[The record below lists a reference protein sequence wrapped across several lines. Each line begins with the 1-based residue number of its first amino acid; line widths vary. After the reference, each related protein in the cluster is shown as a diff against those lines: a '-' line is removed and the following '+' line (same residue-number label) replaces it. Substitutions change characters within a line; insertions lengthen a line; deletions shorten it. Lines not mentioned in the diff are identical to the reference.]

1 MSPVPPPLSARYTAV
16 LSDLHLSDAE
26 PADPRRPGWREFKR
40 AGLDND
46 ARLTAVLD
54 HLRVLSG
61 GEPVDLVL
69 DGDALDFDTIL
80 ALPDPAPFPVTWLER
95 QRGLDSEEAKSLW
108 KLGRILEFHPVF
120 VTALRRW
127 VHQGNGLTFIIGNH
141 DLGRALPPPRCG
153 IDLVGHS
160 LWRDPFYFVHDPAH
174 ADPDRLSIVGHL
186 HPLAALAGPPPRTW
200 RAPCFWW
207 QAERSCLV
215 LPAFGSF
222 TAGAVIQPD
231 AADTLHVIC
240 DETVSP
246 VPALCCRAA
255 PPRRLRSKAPPP
267 APPPGN
273 RAP

>member
-1 MSPVPPPLSARYTAV
+1 MTPSLSLRGQTLDLLPERCAFWRQAKV
-16 LSDLHLSDAE
+16 LLLADLHLGKAAHLRHHGLPVPEGHS
-26 PADPRRPGWREFKR
+26 ADD
-40 AGLDND
+40 L
-46 ARLTAVLD
+46 ARLSRAILRTGAREVLFCGDFFHAPSAQSPTVLD
-54 HLRVLSG
+54 
-61 GEPVDLVL
+61 LVEKWR
-69 DGDALDFDTIL
+69 ASH
-80 ALPDPAPFPVTWLER
+80 PAIHF
-95 QRGLDSEEAKSLW
+95 SL
-108 KLGRILEFHPVF
+108 V
-120 VTALRRW
+120 
-127 VHQGNGLTFIIGNH
+127 IGNH